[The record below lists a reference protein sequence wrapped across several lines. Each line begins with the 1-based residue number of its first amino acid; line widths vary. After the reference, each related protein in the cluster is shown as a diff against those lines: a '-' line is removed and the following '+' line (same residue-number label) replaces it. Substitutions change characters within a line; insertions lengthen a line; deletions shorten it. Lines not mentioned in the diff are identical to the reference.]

1 MYLRTKFKFATG
13 MYPCFS
19 KDTDKS
25 GHLRGDDVKS
35 YYGEWLEHIFYD
47 GNKERYLRSEFIKD
61 TGEKIAVK
69 RTNNNVDWFTKNYIL
84 WLEEFVLRSKLFQLD

>member
-47 GNKERYLRSEFIKD
+47 GNKGRYLRSEFIKD

-69 RTNNNVDWFTKNYIL
+69 RTDNNMDWFTKNYIL